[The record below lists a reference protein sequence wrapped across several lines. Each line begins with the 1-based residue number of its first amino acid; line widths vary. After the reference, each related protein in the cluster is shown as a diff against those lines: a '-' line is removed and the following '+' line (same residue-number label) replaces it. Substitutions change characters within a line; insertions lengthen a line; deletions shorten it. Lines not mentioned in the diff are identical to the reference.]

1 MTRTHSEVIQEPIKC
16 RFLRTKDTQHPEN
29 SNGFRSSVPGTR
41 VKDQILERKF
51 AGLINTRKKKKDSP
65 STLNT
70 EEITKILEA
79 LCQESRA
86 DAKYIFT
93 MS

>member
-1 MTRTHSEVIQEPIKC
+1 MTSTHSEVIQEPIKC
-16 RFLRTKDTQHPEN
+16 HFLRKKDTQHPEN
-29 SNGFRSSVPGTR
+29 SKRFRSSVPGTR
-41 VKDQILERKF
+41 IKDQILERKF
-51 AGLINTRKKKKDSP
+51 AGLINKTLKNAP
-65 STLNT
+65 STPNT

-86 DAKYIFT
+86 DSKYIFT

>member
-1 MTRTHSEVIQEPIKC
+1 MTSTHSEVIQEPIKC
-16 RFLRTKDTQHPEN
+16 HFLRAKDNQHPEN
-29 SNGFRSSVPGTR
+29 SNRFRSSVPGTR

-51 AGLINTRKKKKDSP
+51 AGLINTRKKNSP
-65 STLNT
+65 GTLNT

-79 LCQESRA
+79 LCQESRT